1 MPKRLCA
8 LPKNAEQGNLRQAVV
23 GSALWTVRYGQYV
36 MDSTFGQYVS
46 DT

>member
-36 MDSTFGQYVS
+36 WTVRYGQYVS